1 MRALS
6 RPSLVSL
13 DAQRPLAPA
22 SGLIS
27 AGLRSVRRLPEHA
40 ARLSLYGVQTA
51 LTVAASLRREYRT
64 VREDGWAAA
73 LGRRAEP
80 QEPLDFPGRRESRLG
95 WPDEPGQG
103 SARAARL
110 REAPSPAAREVGAP
124 GAASEI
130 VERVEADLAEAA
142 PDAGGPDAAG
152 DADALPVPDFDHL
165 TIGSL
170 RARLRRLST
179 PELLTLR
186 DYEKDH
192 ANRLQVITM
201 LDNRIAKLDA
211 GEHAGAEEAPETT
224 TD

>member
-1 MRALS
+1 MGALP

-22 SGLIS
+22 SGLVS
-27 AGLRSVRRLPEHA
+27 AGLRTVRRLPEHA
-40 ARLSLYGVQTA
+40 ARLSLFGVQTA
-51 LTVAASLRREYRT
+51 LNVAASLRREYRT

-73 LGRRAEP
+73 LSRRPDGE
-80 QEPLDFPGRRESRLG
+80 EPLAFPGRRESRLG
-95 WPDEPGQG
+95 WPEEPGQRTPR
-103 SARAARL
+103 SARVH
-110 REAPSPAAREVGAP
+110 EAPSAAAREFGAP
-124 GAASEI
+124 GASSDI
-130 VERVEADLAEAA
+130 VERVEADLAE
-142 PDAGGPDAAG
+142 GPDAAG
-152 DADALPVPDFDHL
+152 EADALPVPDFDHL

-179 PELLTLR
+179 PELLALR
-186 DYEKDH
+186 DYEKEH

-211 GEHAGAEEAPETT
+211 GEHAGTDDTAETP